1 MRFISNF
8 DLLAFVNFAVC
19 LSAAFVF
26 GTLIGVERQY
36 RQRSAGLRTNAL
48 VALGAAAFVDLG
60 ERVGGPGSTQ
70 VLAYV
75 VSGIGFLGAGA
86 IMKEGVNIRGLNTA
100 ATLWC
105 SAAVGAAAGAALLVE
120 ATALTALVIAGN
132 TLLRPLVN
140 AINRIPLDEAASE
153 ATYEVRLTAT
163 PELAAEAREALI
175 EALEGA
181 HYPVSEVE
189 TSERGDDLVDIVA
202 TLWRPRSLRRN
213 STRSRPR
220 WSARQA
226 SSTRLGRASRRVERP
241 SVAAG
246 DGRGGAGHR
255 EPDIG
260 IVLRLALDEAIAGR
274 VPRQDFVSEVVE
286 DEIAAV
292 GLDGEDGMALSV
304 LVAHD
309 RHQQR
314 LTREAMVDELLALEQ
329 GVDFAVALAVGRVVP
344 MVEHRA
350 PMIEIADRLDRGIGE
365 RVDLGEGRQD
375 LLGQVDVARRQLAE
389 VAFLGPA
396 AAEVDPAVRNGS
408 RRRRL
413 RRRSRSAASARRPGP
428 GR

>member
-175 EALEGA
+175 EVLEGA

-202 TLWRPRSLRRN
+202 TLVATSVVAEELD
-213 STRSRPR
+213 
-220 WSARQA
+220 AVA
-226 SSTRLGRASRRVERP
+226 AKMERAPGVEHATWE
-241 SVAAG
+241 SVATG
-246 DGRGGAGHR
+246 
-255 EPDIG
+255 
-260 IVLRLALDEAIAGR
+260 
-274 VPRQDFVSEVVE
+274 
-286 DEIAAV
+286 
-292 GLDGEDGMALSV
+292 
-304 LVAHD
+304 
-309 RHQQR
+309 
-314 LTREAMVDELLALEQ
+314 
-329 GVDFAVALAVGRVVP
+329 
-344 MVEHRA
+344 
-350 PMIEIADRLDRGIGE
+350 
-365 RVDLGEGRQD
+365 
-375 LLGQVDVARRQLAE
+375 
-389 VAFLGPA
+389 
-396 AAEVDPAVRNGS
+396 
-408 RRRRL
+408 
-413 RRRSRSAASARRPGP
+413 
-428 GR
+428 